1 MGERRVRPAA
11 GAGVELEL
19 GIEPEMG
26 GEPNQRIETET
37 GGIMLNTTKAYGGM
51 LVAPHH
57 LAAQAGERVL
67 AEGGNAIEAMIAAAA
82 AIAVVYPHMNSLGGD
97 NFWLIHE
104 PGEAPIGIDAC
115 GGAAELASID
125 FYREQGL
132 DAIPGRGPLA
142 ALTVAGAPAGW
153 DAALAVS
160 KGAWDGRLLLPR
172 LLEDAIAFARNGVAV
187 TGTQAAN
194 TAAKRPEMGNAAGFA
209 ETYCPGGEAPRI
221 GERFLQP
228 RLAASLETL
237 AREGLPSFYRGD
249 LARSLARDL
258 EAVGSPLRLS
268 DFEAFQARRVEPLSV
283 AVAGHRVFNLPP
295 PTQGLASLMLLGIA
309 QHLDLGAPGSFEF
322 IHGLL
327 EATKR
332 AFLVRDRHVT
342 DPDYMTVDPA
352 SFLTPEVLKKA
363 AKDIDPATAMPW
375 PAPANAG
382 DTVWLGA
389 IDREGR
395 AVSFIQSTYWEFG
408 SGVVLPESGI
418 VWQNRGTSF
427 SLDRAHHNHLLPGRR
442 PFHTIQPALAQLS
455 DGRVMAYGTM
465 GGEGQPQTQ
474 AMLFARHVLMGQ
486 DLQEAVT
493 APRWLLGR
501 TWGSAHTSVRI
512 ESRFDPDV
520 IEKLKKSGHDIEL
533 VGAFEE
539 IMGHAGALVHH
550 PDGLIE
556 GAADPRSDGQ
566 ARGF

>member
-1 MGERRVRPAA
+1 
-11 GAGVELEL
+11 
-19 GIEPEMG
+19 
-26 GEPNQRIETET
+26 
-37 GGIMLNTTKAYGGM
+37 MLHTVKAYGGM
-51 LVAPHH
+51 VVAPHH
-57 LAAQAGERVL
+57 LAAQAGQRVL
-67 AEGGNAIEAMIAAAA
+67 ADGGNAVEAMIAAAA
-82 AIAVVYPHMNSLGGD
+82 AITVVYPHMNSLGGD

-104 PGEAPIGIDAC
+104 PGENPIAIDAC
-115 GGAAELASID
+115 GGAAGLASIE

-132 DAIPGRGPLA
+132 AAIPGRGPLA

-160 KGAWDGRLLLPR
+160 KGSWNGRLPLPR
-172 LLEDAIAFARNGVAV
+172 LLEDAIGYARDGVAV
-187 TGTQAAN
+187 TETQSAN
-194 TAAKRPEMGNAAGFA
+194 TEAKKPEMDASPSFA
-209 ETYCPGGEAPRI
+209 ETYCPAGRVPRV
-221 GERFLQP
+221 GERFCQN
-228 RLAASLETL
+228 RLAASLEIL
-237 AREGLPSFYRGD
+237 AEQGLGSFYRGD
-249 LARSLARDL
+249 LAQSLAKDL
-258 EAVGSPLRLS
+258 EAVGSPLRLA
-268 DFEAFQARRVEPLSV
+268 DLETFKARRVDPLSV
-283 AVAGHRVFNLPP
+283 EVAGHRVFNMPP

-309 QHLDLGAPGSFEF
+309 QHLQLGEPDSFDF
-322 IHGLL
+322 VHTLL

-342 DPDYMTVDPA
+342 DPDYMAVDPA
-352 SFLTPEVLKKA
+352 SFLTPGVLRETAGKV
-363 AKDIDPATAMPW
+363 DPAKAMPW
-375 PAPANAG
+375 PACANSG

-427 SLDRAHHNHLLPGRR
+427 SLDPEHHNHLLPGRR

-474 AMLFARHVLMGQ
+474 AMLFARHVLLGQ
-486 DLQEAVT
+486 GLQEAVT

-501 TWGSAHTSVRI
+501 TWGSEQTNVRI
-512 ESRFDPDV
+512 EDRFDPEV
-520 IEKLKKSGHDIEL
+520 IAELKAAGHDIEA

-566 ARGF
+566 ARGL